1 MIVILGMSWVIIS
14 YLACRIAYNQGR
26 LSKFQEISRE
36 YIVLHKSV
44 LIKREWDKKEKKSN
58 KHLTKHSKKF

>member
-1 MIVILGMSWVIIS
+1 MIVILGMCWVIIS

-26 LSKFQEISRE
+26 ASKWLEISRE
-36 YIVLHKSV
+36 YLVLHKSV
-44 LIKREWDKKEKKSN
+44 LIKREWENKGKNTN